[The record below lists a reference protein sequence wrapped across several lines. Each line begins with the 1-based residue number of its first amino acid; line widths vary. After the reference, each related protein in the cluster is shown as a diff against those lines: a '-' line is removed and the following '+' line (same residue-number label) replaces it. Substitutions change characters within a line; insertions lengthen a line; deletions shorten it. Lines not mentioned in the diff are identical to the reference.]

1 MNKTISL
8 LIIMMIMSFN
18 INAVSENQLSNWLS
32 SELQDHEELLYVLDQ
47 EVASTQMELNTIR
60 VRLRATLSV
69 EIPLLAKGKIRPEVE
84 LYYKK

>member
-8 LIIMMIMSFN
+8 LIIMMMMSFN

-32 SELQDHEELLYVLDQ
+32 SELQYHEELLYVLDQ